1 MLHLDL
7 ATVGS
12 LAAFTFTA
20 DAIKRHGAVPSVEF
34 SHSGQYA
41 GTYMADKDKKQ
52 GLTQYGPSDGVR
64 PDGRKVTALTKEQI
78 ADIVKRYGETAILA
92 KRAGFEMIMVHG
104 GHTWLLNQFMSPFF
118 QPPDRRVRRKLREPH
133 ALYYRGTSGSEKGRR
148 SHVPD

>member
-1 MLHLDL
+1 M
-7 ATVGS
+7 
-12 LAAFTFTA
+12 
-20 DAIKRHGAVPSVEF
+20 
-34 SHSGQYA
+34 
-41 GTYMADKDKKQ
+41 
-52 GLTQYGPSDGVR
+52 
-64 PDGRKVTALTKEQI
+64 TALTKEQI

-118 QPPDRRVRRKLREPH
+118 NHRTDEYGGSFENLH